1 MRSRLALGL
10 SLLGFGASLAS
21 VIDYTSV
28 HPTFCAESG
37 CETVRASAWAHPLGI
52 PMPVFGLVFFAVMIA
67 LAFVPR
73 PRLRM
78 VLAIAG
84 GAWAITLIALQ
95 AFVIGAWCKLCMIV
109 DPIAIL
115 LAVAVIAGAKT
126 VKPSW
131 RVGVLAVPVIAAL
144 PVAFMLL
151 GHAAPLAPPVA
162 VAAAPPD
169 PISREQ
175 RPGVATIVDFVDFE
189 CPFCRR
195 FAPTLDAAIA
205 SAKVP
210 VRLVRKMTPLKIHPH
225 AMIAALAWCCA
236 EAQGKGDAMARA
248 LFAAPVDKLTPEGCE
263 QIAVEVGCELA
274 AYRKTLADPATLER
288 IKHDAADAKTA
299 GVQGLPTI
307 FIGTH
312 GMGGAD
318 YDEASLAAAITRAI

>member
-1 MRSRLALGL
+1 MRTRLALAL

-21 VIDYTSV
+21 LIDYTAA
-28 HPTFCAESG
+28 HPRFCAESG
-37 CETVRASAWAHPLGI
+37 CERVRTSAWAHPLGI
-52 PMPVFGLVFFAVMIA
+52 PMPVFGLAFFAVMIA

-73 PRLRM
+73 PRLR
-78 VLAIAG
+78 VGLAIAG

-115 LAVAVIAGAKT
+115 LAISVVAGAKT
-126 VKPSW
+126 MQGSW
-131 RVGVLAVPVIAAL
+131 RLGVLAVPAIALL
-144 PVAFMLL
+144 PVAFALL
-151 GHAAPLAPPVA
+151 GHAAPPPSPVA
-162 VAAAPPD
+162 GALETAE
-169 PISREQ
+169 PIAREQ
-175 RPGVATIVDFVDFE
+175 RPGVATVVDFVDFE

-205 SAKVP
+205 NAKVP

-225 AMIAALAWCCA
+225 AMAAAVAWCSA
-236 EAQGKGDAMARA
+236 AAQGRGDAMAKA

-263 QIAVEVGCELA
+263 QLALEIGCELEK
-274 AYRKTLADPATLER
+274 YRKTLADPATLER

-299 GVQGLPTI
+299 GVRGLPTI
-307 FIGTH
+307 FIGTR

-318 YDEASLAAAITRAI
+318 YDQAALAAAITGAI